1 MDARRL
7 LLRLAFSRLIKIAPQ
22 TVHARKRHGVGF
34 FVLGP
39 MRQRT
44 WPLFVRMRF
53 LQALE
58 IFDIDE
64 AACRSPQ
71 NKKKG
76 PLDGGP
82 SLDRADQRLPPD
94 FCGFANVAATE
105 PDPAGTF
112 AAAAFFGLRI
122 SLLERRW
129 PLAIADLLG
138 LRTHFAFLRG
148 RPAECRTPPPPLP
161 ARIIRPGDKASKN
174 KKARRVAGL
183 SVGEAALGCVGA

>member
-44 WPLFVRMRF
+44 WPLLVRMRF
-53 LQALE
+53 LQSLE

-71 NKKKG
+71 NKKA
-76 PLDGGP
+76 
-82 SLDRADQRLPPD
+82 RWMA
-94 FCGFANVAATE
+94 
-105 PDPAGTF
+105 
-112 AAAAFFGLRI
+112 GLR
-122 SLLERRW
+122 
-129 PLAIADLLG
+129 
-138 LRTHFAFLRG
+138 
-148 RPAECRTPPPPLP
+148 
-161 ARIIRPGDKASKN
+161 
-174 KKARRVAGL
+174 
-183 SVGEAALGCVGA
+183 

>member
-1 MDARRL
+1 
-7 LLRLAFSRLIKIAPQ
+7 
-22 TVHARKRHGVGF
+22 
-34 FVLGP
+34 

-71 NKKKG
+71 NKKG

-129 PLAIADLLG
+129 PLAIADLMG
-138 LRTHFAFLRG
+138 LRTHFALLRG
-148 RPAECRTPPPPLP
+148 RLTECCILLLLLP
-161 ARIIRPGDKASKN
+161 ARITEPATKSPTTKRP
-174 KKARRVAGL
+174 AGWRAFRL
-183 SVGEAALGCVGA
+183 REAALGCDRA